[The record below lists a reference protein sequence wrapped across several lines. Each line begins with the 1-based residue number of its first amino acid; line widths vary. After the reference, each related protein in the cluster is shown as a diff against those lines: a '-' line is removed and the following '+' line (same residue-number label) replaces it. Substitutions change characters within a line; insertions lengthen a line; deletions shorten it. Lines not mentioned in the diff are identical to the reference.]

1 MVYGTAFFDG
11 KSPKATNI
19 FVTYTSFVITQ
30 LVRFY
35 INPYITTP
43 VFFPYYYAIRPV
55 FRDARRHFGP
65 RLFLWLNKGHPRL
78 SWTIYCSFAY
88 WGLFDT
94 TLTAFEADY
103 AQAWRENLQAEGGAL
118 DLQIFVGRDA
128 LSVPILFN
136 KEVNGNVT
144 AGNDRQ
150 TLEQLS
156 MWYNW
161 MQYKRGFGERILPR
175 RLIRIN
181 KVGV

>member
-1 MVYGTAFFDG
+1 
-11 KSPKATNI
+11 
-19 FVTYTSFVITQ
+19 
-30 LVRFY
+30 
-35 INPYITTP
+35 
-43 VFFPYYYAIRPV
+43 
-55 FRDARRHFGP
+55 
-65 RLFLWLNKGHPRL
+65 
-78 SWTIYCSFAY
+78 
-88 WGLFDT
+88 
-94 TLTAFEADY
+94 LTAFEADY
-103 AQAWRENLQAEGGAL
+103 AQAWRETLQTEGGAL

-128 LSVPILFN
+128 LSVPVLFN